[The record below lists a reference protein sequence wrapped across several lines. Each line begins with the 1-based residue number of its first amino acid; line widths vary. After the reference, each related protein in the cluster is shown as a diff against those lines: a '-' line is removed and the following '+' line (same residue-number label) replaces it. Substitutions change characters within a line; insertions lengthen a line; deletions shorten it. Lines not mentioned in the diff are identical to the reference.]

1 MTIIIDK
8 KKQQA
13 VKSFSPSVNIIR
25 DADSML
31 HYIPTTNA
39 KLVFTQLINDY
50 RVGIRSFTIVGAYG
64 IGKSAFL
71 WAFEKNINHT
81 QYIFSKL
88 SGSMPVKEFDF
99 LRIVGQYTSLSNE
112 IAKRLGIGTKE
123 ISAETLLSALD
134 KHYKAL
140 AKTGKG
146 LAIIVDEFGKF
157 LEYAAKNNPERELYF
172 IQQIAE
178 YANDARKN
186 ILFVT
191 TLHQDFNGY
200 ARGLTNTQQ
209 KEWDKVKGRLK
220 EITFNE
226 PVEQL
231 MFLASERLAELQ
243 LGQKDKLFSKLFK
256 SIEGA
261 KAFPLKD
268 YFSESFAE
276 KLLPFDILTAAVLT
290 LSLQK
295 YGQNERSLFSFIESN
310 DHLGIRQ
317 YKNDTSGYYNLASL
331 YDYLV
336 YNFHSLLATK
346 FNPHYAQWSA
356 MRFAIERVEG
366 LLDDHMSDAL
376 KLVKT
381 IGLLNIF
388 ATASA
393 RINHAFLVEY
403 GKYSLGIKFPD
414 EVIAKLQSLKIIRFV
429 KHSDRFILFE
439 GTDLDIELAIN
450 EAGSLIERVIN
461 IVHHLGKHFEFP
473 YLSAKATYYERGT
486 PRIFTFRLTE
496 EPWIQAPENEVDGIV
511 NLIFSDNCKEKDI
524 KAISGANGEAI
535 LYGLYKNTDEI
546 RNLLFEIEKIEKVK
560 EINKEDRIAVRE
572 LSNILSHQTKLL
584 NHYVLTNIYAGDQ
597 SSIVWYFNGK
607 KRVVS
612 GERSFNQLL
621 SKICNDVYPYTP
633 IFKNEMVNKTKL
645 SGALSVAKKNLL
657 KNLTENYN
665 DPNLGFDNTKF
676 PPEKT
681 VYLSLLRST
690 GIHQQLKDEVS
701 LVAPTDRSFQHLW
714 EVGMA
719 FLESTRT
726 GKRSL
731 REFVDILSARP
742 FKLKKG
748 LIDFWLPIFLFVRR
762 DDFALFGQDG
772 YIPTLTDDTLEL
784 VSRAPSNYELKAF
797 DIAGV
802 KLNIFNRYRSLLNQS
817 EQDRPT
823 NQTFIETIKPFL
835 VFYKDLPS
843 YAKHTKTLSKKTVA
857 LREAIAYSKNP
868 EETFFEQFPKA
879 LGYTI
884 PQLQKS
890 EKELAEFVNQL
901 QKSIR
906 EIRTCFD
913 ELVNAFES
921 FIQEEIIGNKEAF
934 PSYKESLQRRFSA
947 IKRHLLLPYQRVFVQ
962 RIQSE
967 LDDRKAWLNSLAQ
980 ACIGKSLEMMTDE
993 EWPLLVEKF
1002 KDTVHELDNLSDIS
1016 KSGFDEEKEIAVKFE
1031 VTTFVKGLQRNLVR
1045 LPKTKNKELIQLQ
1058 SAVKAKLSNDKQLNI
1073 AMLAQ
1078 LLEELIRNEK

>member
-1 MTIIIDK
+1 MTTISDK
-8 KKQQA
+8 KKRQT
-13 VKSFSPSVNIIR
+13 VKNFSPSVNIIR
-25 DADSML
+25 DAGSIL
-31 HYIPTTNA
+31 PYIPTTNA
-39 KLVFTQLINDY
+39 KLVFAQLVNDY
-50 RVGIRSFTIVGAYG
+50 QVGIRSFTIVGAYG

-88 SGSMPVKEFDF
+88 GNMPVKEFVF
-99 LRIVGQYTSLSNE
+99 MRIVGQYDSLSNE
-112 IAKRLGIGTKE
+112 IAKQLRISAKE
-123 ISAETLLSALD
+123 ITAEILLTALE
-134 KHYKAL
+134 KHYKTVS
-140 AKTGKG
+140 KVGKG
-146 LAIIVDEFGKF
+146 LAIVVDEFGKF

-172 IQQIAE
+172 IQQLAE
-178 YANDARKN
+178 YANDAKKN
-186 ILFVT
+186 VFFVT

-200 ARGLTNTQQ
+200 ARGLTGSQQ

-231 MFLASERLAELQ
+231 LFLASERLTELT
-243 LGQKDKLFSKLFK
+243 LGQKDQQFAKLFK
-256 SIEGA
+256 SIETA

-310 DHLGIRQ
+310 DHLGIRH
-317 YKNDTSGYYNLASL
+317 YKNDASGYYNLANL
-331 YDYLV
+331 YDYLL
-336 YNFHSLLATK
+336 YNFHSLLTTK

-356 MRFAIERVEG
+356 MRIAIEQVEG
-366 LLDDHMSDAL
+366 AMQDQVTDAL

-393 RINHAFLVEY
+393 HINHEFLTDY
-403 GKYSLGIKFPD
+403 GKYSLGIKHPE
-414 EVIAKLQSLKIIRFV
+414 EVIAKLKGLRIIRFV
-429 KHSDRFILFE
+429 NHNNRFILFE

-450 EAGSLIERVIN
+450 EAGNLVERVIN
-461 IVHHLGKHFEFP
+461 TVHHLGKYFDFP
-473 YLSAKATYYERGT
+473 FLSAKAAYYEKGT
-486 PRIFTFRLTE
+486 PRLFMFRLSE
-496 EPWIQAPENEVDGIV
+496 EPWTQAPENEIDGVI
-511 NLIFSDNCKEKDI
+511 NLIFSNSLKDKEVKE
-524 KAISGANGEAI
+524 ISEKNEEAI
-535 LYGLYKNTDEI
+535 LYGFYKNTEEI

-560 EINKEDRIAVRE
+560 EDNLSDRIAVRE
-572 LSNILSHQTKLL
+572 LNNILTHQVKLL
-584 NHYVLTNIYAGDQ
+584 NHYVLSNIYAGEQ
-597 SSIVWYFNGK
+597 SSIVWYFKGK
-607 KRVVS
+607 RQIITDEK
-612 GERSFNQLL
+612 SFNQLL
-621 SKICNDVYPYTP
+621 SRICNEVYPYTP

-657 KNLTENYN
+657 KRLTENWS
-665 DPNLGFDNTKF
+665 DPNLGFEATKF

-690 GIHQQLKDEVS
+690 GIHQQNREGVS
-701 LVAPTDRSFQHLW
+701 LVSPTDLSLQPLW
-714 EVGMA
+714 EAGMA

-726 GKRSL
+726 GKRRL
-731 REFVDILSARP
+731 REFTDILSAKP

-748 LIDFWLPIFLFVRR
+748 LIDFWLPIFLFIRR

-784 VSRAPSNYELKAF
+784 VSRAPGNYELKAF

-835 VFYKDLPS
+835 VFYKDLPN
-843 YAKHTKTLSKKTVA
+843 YAKHTKTLSKKTLA

-879 LGYTI
+879 LGFAI
-884 PQLQKS
+884 PQLQKG
-890 EKELAEFVNQL
+890 EKELAAFVNQL
-901 QKSIR
+901 QESIR

-913 ELVNAFES
+913 ELVNTFES
-921 FIQEEIIGNKEAF
+921 FIQEEIIGDKEVF
-934 PSYKESLQRRFSA
+934 PSYKESLQRRFSG
-947 IKRHLLLPYQRVFVQ
+947 IKKHLLLPYQRVFVQ

-967 LDDRKAWLNSLAQ
+967 LDDRRAWLNSLAQ
-980 ACIGKSLEMMTDE
+980 ACIGKSLEMMTDD
-993 EWPLLVEKF
+993 EWPLLTEKF
-1002 KDTVHELDNLSDIS
+1002 KDTVHELDNLSDIT

-1031 VTTFVKGLQRNLVR
+1031 VTSFVKGLQRNLVR

-1058 SAVKAKLSNDKQLNI
+1058 SIVKAKLSNDKQLNI
-1073 AMLAQ
+1073 VMLAQ
-1078 LLEELIRNEK
+1078 LLEELIHNEK